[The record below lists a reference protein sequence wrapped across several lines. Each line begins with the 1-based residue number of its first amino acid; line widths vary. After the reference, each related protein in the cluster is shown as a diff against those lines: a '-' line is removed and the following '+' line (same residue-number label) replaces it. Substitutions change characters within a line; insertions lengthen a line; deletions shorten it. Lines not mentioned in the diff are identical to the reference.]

1 MRELRALLGK
11 RMMGAGVGL
20 LLDRNLGEPPS
31 AVHPVAL
38 FGKAMTRAEMFLW
51 RGTKPSGTSYG
62 IVGIAF
68 AAVVSRL
75 FASPFVGTAFATYL
89 AVAEKSLLENAAAVR
104 SSLERGDFEA
114 VRIQLPSLVGRD
126 PELLDGSGAAR
137 AVVESVAENSSD
149 AVIAPMVYGALFGG
163 TGAAIYRAI
172 NTMDAMVA
180 YKSPQYREFGWFCA
194 RLDDLANCIPS
205 RLAAVLSWSIP
216 TGTRPAFSSINRDAS
231 RHPSP
236 NAGVVEATYAHKLG
250 VKLGGE
256 NIYGGKRE
264 LRPEMGEGRAAS
276 APDIG
281 RASDLCRRSDT
292 LFAALLIV
300 GGATL
305 TLGSKGKK

>member
-1 MRELRALLGK
+1 MLLAK

-20 LLDRNLGEPPS
+20 LLDRSFGEPPL

-51 RGTKPSGTSYG
+51 RGTRPSGINYG

-68 AAVVSRL
+68 ASIASRL
-75 FASPFVGTAFATYL
+75 FSSPFLGTALATYL
-89 AVAEKSLLENAAAVR
+89 AVAERSLLENAAEVR
-104 SSLERGDFEA
+104 SSLERGDLVA
-114 VRIQLPSLVGRD
+114 ARIQLPSLVGRD
-126 PELLDGSGAAR
+126 PESLDSFGAAR

-163 TGAAIYRAI
+163 SGAAIYRAI

-180 YKSPQYREFGWFCA
+180 HKSPQYREFGWFCA
-194 RLDDLANCIPS
+194 RLDDLANCVPS
-205 RLAAVLSWSIP
+205 RLAALLSWSVP
-216 TGTRPAFSSINRDAS
+216 NGTWPAFSSINRDAS

-256 NIYGGKRE
+256 NIYEGKKE
-264 LRPEMGEGRAAS
+264 FRPEMGGNRAAS
-276 APDIG
+276 ASDIG
-281 RASDLCRRSDT
+281 SASDLCRRSNS
-292 LFAALLIV
+292 LFAALLIL
-300 GGATL
+300 GGVIL
-305 TLGSKGKK
+305 MFGSKGNE

>member
-1 MRELRALLGK
+1 VRELRLLLGK

-20 LLDRNLGEPPS
+20 LLDRSLGEPPL

-38 FGKAMTRAEMFLW
+38 FGKAMTRVEMFLW
-51 RGTKPSGTSYG
+51 RGTKPSGISYG

-68 AAVVSRL
+68 ATIVSRL
-75 FASPFVGTAFATYL
+75 FPSPFVGTALATYL
-89 AVAEKSLLENAAAVR
+89 AVAEKSLLENAAEVR
-104 SSLERGDFEA
+104 SSLERGDLKA
-114 VRIQLPSLVGRD
+114 VRVQLPSLVGRD
-126 PELLDGSGAAR
+126 PESLDSFGAAR

-149 AVIAPMVYGALFGG
+149 AVIAPMVFGALFGG

-180 YKSPQYREFGWFCA
+180 YRSPQYREFGWFCA

-205 RLAAVLSWSIP
+205 RLAALLAWSIP
-216 TGTRPAFSSINRDAS
+216 NGTWPAFSSINGDAS

-256 NIYGGKRE
+256 NVYEGKIE
-264 LRPEMGEGRAAS
+264 LRPEMGGARAAS
-276 APDIG
+276 ASDIG
-281 RASDLCRRSDT
+281 SASDLCRRSDS
-292 LFAALLIV
+292 LFAAFLIV

-305 TLGSKGKK
+305 TLGSKGN